1 MRKNLLKY
9 INSKR
14 PPQLSRTRLSVKIAA
29 AAIGASLASGC
40 AVDPNGQP
48 SFKETFASDDPC
60 SNNARNIGIGV
71 GALAGVIIGNQFQH
85 SNKARVLGAALGAAA
100 GGLIGHD
107 MDKRRCELAKIAR
120 QYDLDMKMST
130 IGADGEVFDDAGLKG
145 SQNGAEIQKN
155 AIGLSVEVRDQS
167 EAGGHFE
174 TNSDQLTARAQQYFS
189 AIADSYNARI
199 TANQIADPKKRAEY
213 VAQIAKRKILLV
225 GHTDDTGSSRLNA
238 DLSERRA
245 KAVSKYMEIRGI
257 PKESLYFQGAGEAYP
272 LADNRSEEGRAKNRR
287 VEIVEIADAASFE
300 KYLETRKPR
309 YDFYRIKDGERA
321 PPEPGRAERT
331 AVAAPAGAAP
341 NPGTAAKTVATKKK
355 TPAAS
360 KNASAA
366 LAANSAPGGASTARP
381 AAHEIDFGGVP
392 MAQSAALAD
401 VGRIAP
407 SGASFS
413 LISTAYASEPAV
425 MSDCTRDRPRIAHG
439 VRALSDGKVYRTSEH
454 VPGLYGK
461 TWTDQ
466 VNGHQIVM
474 NKVAVLAS
482 DGSLANLP
490 EFKIY
495 ANYDPAKNR
504 NPTPDLSV
512 SPEVNAYLGSK
523 GVLYRMFLNGRE
535 GVECVDVVFAREGG
549 AQAKAGKVVY
559 AHAAKPYAAAFK
571 PRIYQK

>member
-1 MRKNLLKY
+1 MLK
-9 INSKR
+9 I
-14 PPQLSRTRLSVKIAA
+14 VAA
-29 AAIGASLASGC
+29 SLGASIASGC
-40 AVDPNGQP
+40 AVDPKTGQP

-71 GALAGVIIGNQFQH
+71 GALAGAILGNQFQH
-85 SNKARVLGAALGAAA
+85 SNKARMLGAALGATA

-107 MDKRRCELAKIAR
+107 MDKRRCELAKIAQ
-120 QYDLDMKMST
+120 QYNLDMKVST
-130 IGADGEVFDDAGLKG
+130 IGADGEVLDDAGLKD
-145 SQNGAEIQKN
+145 NRNAAEIKKN

-174 TNSDQLTARAQQYFS
+174 TNSDQLTPKAQQYFS
-189 AIADSYNARI
+189 AIADSYNTRT
-199 TANQIADPKKRAEY
+199 TASQISNPKERAEY
-213 VAQIAKRKILLV
+213 VEQIAKRKILLV

-272 LADNRSEEGRAKNRR
+272 VANNNSEDGRAKNRR
-287 VEIVEIADAASFE
+287 VEIVELADAPSFA
-300 KYLETRKPR
+300 KYLESRKPR
-309 YDFYRIKDGERA
+309 YDFYRAKDSDRTTPESGHIERA
-321 PPEPGRAERT
+321 SSARPESGARIT
-331 AVAAPAGAAP
+331 KAGP
-341 NPGTAAKTVATKKK
+341 AAKTAARRGKAPATTKD
-355 TPAAS
+355 AAS
-360 KNASAA
+360 PALEASGSAQQKAA
-366 LAANSAPGGASTARP
+366 GGAKTARP
-381 AAHEIDFGGVP
+381 AADGIDFGGIP
-392 MAQSAALAD
+392 MAQSATLAD
-401 VGRIAP
+401 VGRIEP
-407 SGASFS
+407 QGAWFS
-413 LISTAYASEPAV
+413 LISTAYASEPAI
-425 MSDCTRDRPRIAHG
+425 MADCRRDRPRIANG

-495 ANYDPAKNR
+495 TNYDPAKNP
-504 NPTPDLSV
+504 NPVPQLSV
-512 SPEVNAYLGSK
+512 TPEVNSYLGSK
-523 GVLYRMFLNGRE
+523 GVLYRMFLNGRA

-559 AHAAKPYAAAFK
+559 DHAAKSYAAEFK